1 MRDSR
6 YWIPDSLS
14 VEPGFRILILIL
26 VSLSLFPNS
35 KSQDSRMHKQ
45 KISLIL
51 ESGFSNIEWVITRSR
66 KNHLQLT
73 MVWSFLSQQ
82 QCCDKPSQ
90 TRCRCLWCDCLPQS
104 NPLNIDTIDAGC
116 LVSTLH
122 VCVRSWVCMIF
133 GTKTVALKREVSV
146 L

>member
-1 MRDSR
+1 
-6 YWIPDSLS
+6 
-14 VEPGFRILILIL
+14 
-26 VSLSLFPNS
+26 
-35 KSQDSRMHKQ
+35 
-45 KISLIL
+45 
-51 ESGFSNIEWVITRSR
+51 
-66 KNHLQLT
+66 

-82 QCCDKPSQ
+82 RCFDKPSQ

-146 L
+146 LYRFPEEEVRLICLEPAKQLSKTERCPSPYCSCLTVRGWPKLLSSIERCPSRRDVRREGFP